1 MVPSPWKNRRIRGA
15 RVAWAPKN
23 SPVMVLFYFSV
34 SIISQ
39 AIQGQVRV
47 NNVNFVG
54 KRRKKRQTEEQKTLI
69 TTVLTDEFCVKTQD
83 SVSSCSIQN
92 VQFQNAEGLSGTF
105 VNFLIVISVDATTVS
120 TVMTKLNDVNDNL
133 TTNQGL
139 EFVPGVISGNYARY
153 SYGKEITGSL
163 WQAL

>member
-1 MVPSPWKNRRIRGA
+1 
-15 RVAWAPKN
+15 
-23 SPVMVLFYFSV
+23 MVLFYFSV

-105 VNFLIVISVDATTVS
+105 VNFLIVISVDATSVS

-139 EFVPGVISGNYARY
+139 EFVPGVISGKYADTVTERK
-153 SYGKEITGSL
+153 S
-163 WQAL
+163 QAL